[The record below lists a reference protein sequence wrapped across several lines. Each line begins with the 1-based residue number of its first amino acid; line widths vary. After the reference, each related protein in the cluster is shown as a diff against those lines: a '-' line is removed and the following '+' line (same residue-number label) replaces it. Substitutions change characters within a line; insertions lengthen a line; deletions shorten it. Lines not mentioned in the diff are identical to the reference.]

1 MYEYSSICFVGLVV
15 ALLVFCWADTPVCPY
30 VFIVLVISTAWEISR
45 YGFARSI
52 DKHKPIATRTALTL
66 SVLRAT
72 YRCLCCRTKLSSLRS
87 VGMTASR
94 FAFALVIALLL
105 PCRADTSVCPYY
117 AGAFTPPSLRATSSM
132 NRGGLKFLY
141 FTLKLKIPRWN
152 INT

>member
-1 MYEYSSICFVGLVV
+1 MEYETIIRGCQTPASVPLGLQIQG
-15 ALLVFCWADTPVCPY
+15 DK

-94 FAFALVIALLL
+94 FAFALLLHCL
-105 PCRADTSVCPYY
+105 VFRWADAPICPYG
-117 AGAFTPPSLRATSSM
+117 AGAFTPPSLRFACATSSM

-141 FTLKLKIPRWN
+141 LTLKLKIQVG
-152 INT
+152 I